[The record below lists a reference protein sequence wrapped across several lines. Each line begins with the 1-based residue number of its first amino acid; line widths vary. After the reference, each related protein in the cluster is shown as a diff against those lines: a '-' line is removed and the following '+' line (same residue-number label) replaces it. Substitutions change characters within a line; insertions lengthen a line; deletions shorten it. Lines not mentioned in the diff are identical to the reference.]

1 MALNALMKLPDWQS
15 IDMDFLVFFLPMQ
28 ASFRRDTIDVLSEFR
43 FVRALQAFILSL
55 VNSFCLCDRN
65 SR

>member
-15 IDMDFLVFFLPMQ
+15 IDMDFWVFFSMQ